1 MGSIASTSSRQAG
14 GQTAAPQTHRRR
26 GAAVAQCI
34 TETPLLRASQKSDSS
49 IRAQVFARKRTRCG
63 AVAFAVAVAL
73 AGCGGSARRSEPLAR
88 WLSYSPRIRSVT
100 LTLVPGAN
108 NAFNGFN
115 FNGYGRGAV
124 LVQVPRGWRVTLNCM
139 NDVSSYHHSCAI
151 VKGANATAP
160 IFPGA
165 ASPDPQTGLPPG
177 RSARFSFVATR
188 PGSYRIVCL
197 VPNHELMGMW
207 DVFEISSSRLPS
219 VTLLRS
225 YPGEP

>member
-1 MGSIASTSSRQAG
+1 MPLRRASRSSDSTS
-14 GQTAAPQTHRRR
+14 
-26 GAAVAQCI
+26 
-34 TETPLLRASQKSDSS
+34 
-49 IRAQVFARKRTRCG
+49 RAQVFARKRTRCG

-73 AGCGGSARRSEPLAR
+73 AGCGGSAQRSEPLAR
-88 WLSYSPRIRSVT
+88 WLSYNPRSKSVT
-100 LTLVPGAN
+100 LTLVPAAN

-115 FNGYGRGAV
+115 FNGRGRGEV
-124 LVQVPRGWRVTLNCM
+124 LVQVPRGWRVTVRCV
-139 NDVSSYHHSCAI
+139 NDVSSGHHSCAI
-151 VKGANATAP
+151 VKDAGNATAP

-165 ASPDPQTGLPPG
+165 ASPNPQTGLPPG
-177 RSARFSFVATR
+177 RSARFSFVPTR
-188 PGSYRIVCL
+188 PGSYRIACL